1 VSAAPSNSEGRG
13 LSAPFL
19 LIVPGLNGSGPAHW
33 QTRWESLYPRAMR
46 VAQRDW
52 DHPECAEWRS
62 TLEGAIAAAPEPVVL
77 VAHSLGCAL
86 VAHLASHP
94 VAARISAA
102 LLVAPADVDSP
113 ACTPAETRS
122 FAPMPT
128 APLPFAATVVAS
140 EDDPYVSLARARHFA
155 ASWKATFVDAGRKGH
170 LNADS
175 GLGDWPEGRR
185 HLEALLAGARLPG
198 LR

>member
-1 VSAAPSNSEGRG
+1 MSS
-13 LSAPFL
+13 PFV

-33 QTRWESLYPRAMR
+33 QSRWESLYPRTAR

-52 DHPECAEWRS
+52 DHPDREEWRS

-86 VAHLASHP
+86 VAHMASRP
-94 VAARISAA
+94 LAARIVAA

-113 ACTPAETRS
+113 EHTPPETRG
-122 FAPMPT
+122 FAPMPM
-128 APLPFAATVVAS
+128 APLPFPATVVAS
-140 EDDPYVSLARARHFA
+140 EDDPFVALARAQAFA
-155 ASWKATFVDAGRKGH
+155 AAWGATFVDAGRKGH

-175 GLGDWPEGRR
+175 GLGDWPEGHRQ
-185 HLEALLAGARLPG
+185 LEALVAGAPSSG

>member
-1 VSAAPSNSEGRG
+1 VRSPSV
-13 LSAPFL
+13 

-33 QTRWESLYPRAMR
+33 QTRWEFLYSRTVR
-46 VAQRDW
+46 VVQRDW
-52 DHPECAEWRS
+52 DHPDREEWLA
-62 TLEGAIAAAPEPVVL
+62 TLEAAIAEAPEPVVL

-86 VAHLASHP
+86 VAHLTSRP
-94 VAARISAA
+94 SAARIVAA

-113 ACTPAETRS
+113 ERTPPETRS

-128 APLPFAATVVAS
+128 APLPFPATVVAS
-140 EDDPYVSLARARHFA
+140 ADDPYVALARAQAFA
-155 ASWKATFVDAGRKGH
+155 AAWGATFVDAGRKGH

-185 HLEALLAGARLPG
+185 HLEALVARTPLPG

>member
-1 VSAAPSNSEGRG
+1 VSS
-13 LSAPFL
+13 PFL

-33 QTRWESLYPRAMR
+33 QTRWESLYPQAVR

-52 DHPECAEWRS
+52 DHPDCAKWRS
-62 TLEGAIAAAPEPVVL
+62 ALEDALAAAPGPAVL

-86 VAHLASHP
+86 VAH
-94 VAARISAA
+94 VAASPLAARVRAA

-113 ACTPAETRS
+113 ERTPAETRS
-122 FAPMPT
+122 FAPMPL
-128 APLPFAATVVAS
+128 APLPFPATVIAS
-140 EDDPYVSLARARHFA
+140 GDDPYVTLARAQAFA
-155 ASWKATFVDAGRKGH
+155 AAWGATFVDAGRKGH

-185 HLEALLAGARLPG
+185 ILEALVAGAPLPG

>member
-1 VSAAPSNSEGRG
+1 MSS
-13 LSAPFL
+13 PFV

-33 QTRWESLYPRAMR
+33 QTRWESLYPRTLR

-52 DHPECAEWRS
+52 DRPDRAQWLT
-62 TLEGAIAAAPEPVVL
+62 TLEDAIAAAPEPVVL

-86 VAHLASHP
+86 VAHLASRP
-94 VAARISAA
+94 VAARVSAA

-113 ACTPAETRS
+113 ECTPAETRS
-122 FAPMPT
+122 FAPLPT
-128 APLPFAATVVAS
+128 TPLPFPATVVAS
-140 EDDPYVSLARARHFA
+140 EDDPFVSLARARAFA
-155 ASWKATFVDAGRKGH
+155 ASWKATFVDAGPKGH

-185 HLEALLAGARLPG
+185 HLEALLAGARLPT

>member
-1 VSAAPSNSEGRG
+1 VTS
-13 LSAPFL
+13 PFL
-19 LIVPGLNGSGPAHW
+19 LIVPGLNGSGPGHW
-33 QTRWESLYPRAMR
+33 QTRWECLYPRTVR

-52 DHPECAEWRS
+52 DHPDREEWRS
-62 TLEGAIAAAPEPVVL
+62 TLEVAVAAAPEPVVL

-86 VAHLASHP
+86 VAHLASRP
-94 VAARISAA
+94 IAARIAAA

-113 ACTPAETRS
+113 ARTPAATRS
-122 FAPMPT
+122 FAPMPM
-128 APLPFAATVVAS
+128 APLPFPATVLAS
-140 EDDPYVSLARARHFA
+140 EDDPYVSLARARDFA
-155 ASWKATFVDAGRKGH
+155 AAWGATFVDTGAKGH

-185 HLEALLAGARLPG
+185 HLEALMAGGRLPG

>member
-1 VSAAPSNSEGRG
+1 VSSP
-13 LSAPFL
+13 LV
-19 LIVPGLNGSGPAHW
+19 LIVPGLNGSSPAHW
-33 QTRWESLYPRAMR
+33 QSRWESLYPRTLR

-86 VAHLASHP
+86 VAHLASRP
-94 VAARISAA
+94 SAARVAAA

-113 ACTPAETRS
+113 DRTPHETRS
-122 FAPMPT
+122 FGPMPT
-128 APLPFAATVVAS
+128 APLPFPATVIAS
-140 EDDPYVSLARARHFA
+140 EDDPYVILARARAFA
-155 ASWKATFVDAGRKGH
+155 VAWGATFIDAGPRGH
-170 LNADS
+170 LNAGS
-175 GLGDWPEGRR
+175 GLGDWPEGRSQ
-185 HLEALLAGARLPG
+185 LEALVARAALSG

>member
-1 VSAAPSNSEGRG
+1 M
-13 LSAPFL
+13 
-19 LIVPGLNGSGPAHW
+19 PGLNGSGPGHW
-33 QTRWESLYPRAMR
+33 QTRWESVHPRTSR

-52 DHPECAEWRS
+52 DHPDCAEWRS
-62 TLEGAIAAAPEPVVL
+62 TLEDAIAGAPGPVVL

-86 VAHLASHP
+86 VAHLATRP
-94 VAARISAA
+94 TAARVAAA

-113 ACTPAETRS
+113 ERTPSETRS

-128 APLPFAATVVAS
+128 APLPFPATVVAS
-140 EDDPYVSLARARHFA
+140 EDDPYVTLARAQVFA
-155 ASWKATFVDAGRKGH
+155 AAWGATFVDAGRKGH

-185 HLEALLAGARLPG
+185 HLEALLARAPLPG